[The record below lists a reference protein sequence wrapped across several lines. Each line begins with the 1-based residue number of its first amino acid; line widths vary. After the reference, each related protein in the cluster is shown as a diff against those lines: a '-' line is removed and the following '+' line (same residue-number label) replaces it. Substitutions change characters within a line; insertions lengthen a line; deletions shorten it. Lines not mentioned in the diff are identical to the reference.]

1 MRGKDNRFRRIFHL
15 VELLDENRALGLQP
29 FDDIFVM
36 HDLMTDIDW
45 RTVNTER
52 LLDGIDGAHDARAET
67 ARRTEKNM
75 ELWLDGHA
83 AMGPGFNSFRSST
96 VRVSSAARDSRLP

>member
-1 MRGKDNRFRRIFHL
+1 
-15 VELLDENRALGLQP
+15 
-29 FDDIFVM
+29 M

-75 ELWLDGHA
+75 SFGLTVMRRWAQASIRLGVRRFACQVQLAIPLAINLRGIDAINIMRKDRGKICQFLKTFIA
-83 AMGPGFNSFRSST
+83 AP
-96 VRVSSAARDSRLP
+96 